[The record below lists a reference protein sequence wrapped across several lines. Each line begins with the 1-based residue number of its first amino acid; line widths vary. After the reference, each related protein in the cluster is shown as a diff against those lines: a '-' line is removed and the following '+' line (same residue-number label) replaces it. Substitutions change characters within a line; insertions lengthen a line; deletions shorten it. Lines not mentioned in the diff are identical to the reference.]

1 MLTVELQGC
10 IKTGIERENRRLD
23 INVYIWQLMHRH
35 GNDVSK
41 YRYVYMQTFCIY
53 NCYKSK

>member
-41 YRYVYMQTFCIY
+41 YRHVYMQTFCIY
-53 NCYKSK
+53 HC